1 MGKNKLTKDGLLFC
15 GMNSED
21 VTGSCIYGVFDDK
34 KFLLEC
40 GLHQSSSNNY
50 LDSYKANS
58 SKFRFN
64 PKEIDYV
71 FIGHAH
77 IDHCGLLPRLIK
89 EGFSGQVICTEET
102 KQIMIPLL
110 LNCSFILD
118 HEAKILSKKYKREYK
133 NIYEEQ
139 NVYELIDKIVTY
151 NEFNKVYKLD
161 DKISFQFLQN
171 SHCIGAVQIQLI
183 LNNGIKRKKILYSSD
198 IGSLNKK
205 NHYVDK
211 TIIPDTYNDYVIME
225 STYGD
230 TTKFYNRTREKDLAH
245 LKVAIDTTLD
255 RKGTVIFPAFS
266 FSKTQELVSVL
277 YELYHESSFDYN
289 IYIDSKLSCDISELY
304 SKILVDE
311 NLEKWNKV
319 ISWKNVNF
327 IKDKEISRE
336 CISNR
341 KPKIIISSSGFCTNG
356 RVVSYLEKYLSDSNS
371 MIIFTGYVGDN
382 PSYLSYRIKNYKEN
396 KLIKINKIPVKN
408 NADTISL
415 YTFSSHANYKEL
427 IEYGSNLN
435 TEKVILVHGSEKAK
449 KNLKEK
455 LQEKISKNDKTY
467 KVVCSSKDMILY
479 L

>member
-21 VTGSCIYGVFDDK
+21 VTGSCIYGVFDNK
-34 KFLLEC
+34 KFLFEC

-58 SKFRFN
+58 SKFKFK

-77 IDHCGLLPRLIK
+77 IDHCGLLPRLVK
-89 EGFSGQVICTEET
+89 EGFNGIIICTEET

-110 LNCSFILD
+110 LNCSFILE

-133 NIYEEQ
+133 NIYEEKD
-139 NVYELIDKIVTY
+139 VYDLIDKIVTY
-151 NEFNKVYKLD
+151 NEYNKIYQLD
-161 DKISFQFLQN
+161 DKVSFQFIEN
-171 SHCIGAVQIQLI
+171 SHCIGSVQIQLI

-198 IGSLNKK
+198 IGSLDIK
-205 NHYVDK
+205 NHYVDR
-211 TIIPDTYNDYVIME
+211 TVIPEMYNDYVIME

-230 TTKFYNRTREKDLAH
+230 STRFCNKTRERDLSY
-245 LKVAIDTTLD
+245 LKVAINDTLE
-255 RKGTVIFPAFS
+255 RNGTVILPAFS
-266 FSKTQELVSVL
+266 FSRTQELISVL
-277 YELYHESSFDYN
+277 YELYHEEDFKYN

-304 SKILVDE
+304 SKILKDE
-311 NLEKWNKV
+311 NLIQWNKI
-319 ISWKNVNF
+319 ISWKNFKF
-327 IKDKEISRE
+327 IKEKEESKE
-336 CISNR
+336 CVNN
-341 KPKIIISSSGFCTNG
+341 KCPKIIISSSGFCTNG
-356 RVVSYLEKYLSDSNS
+356 RVVSYLEKYLGDSNS
-371 MIIFTGYVGDN
+371 MIIFSGYVGDN
-382 PSYLSYRIKNYKEN
+382 PSYLSYRIKNYKDN
-396 KLIKINKIPVKN
+396 KLIKINKVSISNK
-408 NADTISL
+408 ADTISL

-427 IEYGSNLN
+427 ITYGSNLN

-455 LQEKISKNDKTY
+455 LQEKISMNDKTY
-467 KVVCSSKDMILY
+467 KVVCSSKDMVLN